1 MPGASDYETYE
12 VLQLIEFSSARKRM
26 SVIVKRQTDGRILVY
41 TKGADSMIYSRL
53 ASGQDEMCATTDKSL
68 EEFANHGLRTLC
80 VAKREL
86 DPTWYQRWSRE
97 YQHASVLTEGRE
109 ERMEEL
115 ASEVEQ
121 QLTLLG
127 ATAIEDR
134 LQDGVPETIADLKR
148 AGIKIWVATGDKL
161 ETAIAIGYS
170 TMLLAPDMNL
180 IIIRGG
186 EYGSMN
192 SAFTQLEKA
201 MDRFFGGIDAVSYT
215 NLNLQTSILE

>member
-1 MPGASDYETYE
+1 MHLSRTENRNEISYRAESPDEQALVEMAGANGYVYCGRHINTIRLQVPGASDYETYE

-26 SVIVKRQTDGRILVY
+26 SVIVKRQTDDRILVY

-134 LQDGVPETIADLKR
+134 LQDL
-148 AGIKIWVATGDKL
+148 
-161 ETAIAIGYS
+161 S
-170 TMLLAPDMNL
+170 L
-180 IIIRGG
+180 IHI
-186 EYGSMN
+186 
-192 SAFTQLEKA
+192 
-201 MDRFFGGIDAVSYT
+201 
-215 NLNLQTSILE
+215 